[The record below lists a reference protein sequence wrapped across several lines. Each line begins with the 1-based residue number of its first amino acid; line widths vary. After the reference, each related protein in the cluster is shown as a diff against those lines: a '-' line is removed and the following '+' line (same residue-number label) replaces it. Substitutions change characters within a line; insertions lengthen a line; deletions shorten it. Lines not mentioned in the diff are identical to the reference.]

1 LNKYLHIVC
10 FDVPYPVDYGGI
22 FDVYHKIKALK
33 EKGISILL
41 HCYDYGRG
49 RQPELNKYC
58 AEVHYYTRH
67 KGHKGFSTSTPY
79 IVSSRSNDELTN
91 NLLRDNH
98 PILAEGVHCTYF
110 LGDER
115 FSERK
120 IFLRLHNVEH
130 EYYHQLYKH
139 SGSLLKKAY
148 YFNESRLL
156 KTYEAGIANRI
167 PILAMA
173 LKDIS
178 NYQQQFGAQRIW
190 QLPVFVGWDEVKSN
204 TGRGSYC
211 LYHGNLS
218 VAENE
223 KAAIWLLENVF
234 DKLKIPFVVAGK
246 NPSPK
251 LEKIAHEEVHTC
263 LVANPAEDEM
273 KDLIAKAQI
282 NILPSFSETGIK
294 LKLINAL
301 FNGRHC
307 VVNNMAVENTGLEPA
322 CHIASDAESFS
333 TTIKKLYEQPF
344 EEQEKTTREQLL
356 MAGYNNNANADK
368 LIAWIW

>member
-1 LNKYLHIVC
+1 MSKQLHIIC
-10 FDVPYPVDYGGI
+10 FDVPYPVDYGGV
-22 FDVYHKIKALK
+22 FDVYHKIKAMK
-33 EKGISILL
+33 EKGVAIYL

-58 AEVHYYTRH
+58 EEVHYYSRH
-67 KGHKGFSTSTPY
+67 EGHKGFSASTPY
-79 IVSSRSNDELTN
+79 IVSSRANHDLIN
-91 NLLRDNH
+91 NLLKDDH
-98 PILAEGVHCTYF
+98 PILTEGIHCTY
-110 LGDER
+110 LLSDDR
-115 FSERK
+115 FCSRK

-139 SGSLLKKAY
+139 SNSFFKKAY
-148 YFNESRLL
+148 YYNESRLL
-156 KTYEAGIANRI
+156 KNYEAGIANRL
-167 PILAMA
+167 PILAMTA
-173 LKDIS
+173 KDIAH
-178 NYQQQFGAQRIW
+178 YQQQFGAERIW
-190 QLPVFVGWDEVKSN
+190 QLPVFVGWDKVKSN

-223 KAAIWLLENVF
+223 KAVVWLLENVF
-234 DKLKIPFVVAGK
+234 STLEIPFVVAGK
-246 NPSPK
+246 NPSAK
-251 LEKIAHEEVHTC
+251 LEKIAHEQIHTC

-273 KDLIAKAQI
+273 KDLITKAQI

-307 VVNNMAVENTGLEPA
+307 VANNAAVEQTGLEAA
-322 CHIASDAESFS
+322 CHIADDAASFS
-333 TTIKKLYEQPF
+333 ATIKRLYDLPF
-344 EEQEKTTREQLL
+344 CEEEKITREQLL
-356 MAGYNNNANADK
+356 MAGYDNKINADK

>member
-1 LNKYLHIVC
+1 MSKQLHIVC
-10 FDVPYPVDYGGI
+10 FDVPYPVDYGGV

-33 EKGISILL
+33 EKGIAIFL

-58 AEVHYYTRH
+58 SEVHYYTRQE
-67 KGHKGFSTSTPY
+67 GHKGFSASKPY
-79 IVSSRSNDELTN
+79 IVASRANDELTN

-98 PILAEGVHCTYF
+98 PILAEGIHCTYF
-110 LGDER
+110 LDDER
-115 FSERK
+115 FSNRK

-139 SGSLLKKAY
+139 SSSLLKKAY

-167 PILAMA
+167 PILAMTP
-173 LKDIS
+173 KDIGQ
-178 NYQQQFGAQRIW
+178 YQQQFGAQKIW

-234 DKLKIPFVVAGK
+234 NTLEIPFVVAGK
-246 NPSPK
+246 NPSAK

-263 LVANPAEDEM
+263 LVANPAKDEM

-307 VVNNMAVENTGLEPA
+307 VVNHTAVENTGLETA
-322 CHIASDAESFS
+322 CHVAGDAESFS
-333 TTIKKLYEQPF
+333 VTIKKLYEQPF

-356 MAGYNNNANADK
+356 MAGYNNKVNADK